1 MGVNIMLALGSLVMF
16 ATFLGSSNK
25 VMIGNSQIASQNEY
39 YIAALSYGQSVI
51 DEAKTK
57 AYEGTIKTGTGV
69 DAVISRS
76 LLLGPESTSE
86 KIAYEDTLGP
96 KGFASE
102 QKFDDVDDYAGY
114 RRLVNSPRAEG
125 YQISTEV
132 HWVDEDEPNSI
143 SSSMT
148 DYKMM
153 VVKVTSKYFPKIERG
168 GVTSQDTLKL
178 TYFFNR

>member
-57 AYEGTIKTGTGV
+57 SYEGTISTSGTKGV
-69 DAVISRS
+69 ITTKS
-76 LLLGPESTSE
+76 LLLGPESASE
-86 KIAYEDTLGP
+86 RITWVDTLGP
-96 KGFASE
+96 KGYASE
-102 QKFDDVDDYAGY
+102 QRFDDVDDYLGY
-114 RRLVNSPRAEG
+114 RRRVNSPRAEG
-125 YQISTEV
+125 YEISATV
-132 HWVDEDEPNSI
+132 NWVDETDPNSI
-143 SSSMT
+143 STSMT

-153 VVKVTSKYFPKIERG
+153 VVKVTSPYFPKIERG